1 MLHAVSLGA
10 SLFGLWVVLSG
21 HSEPL
26 LLGFG
31 LLSAGFVLFIALRM
45 DIADHEGHPIHL
57 NIMALGQYWVWLLK
71 EIVKANLDVT
81 RRVLRPSL
89 PISPTIVSLE
99 TTQRSDV
106 GRVIHANSITLTP
119 GTVSI
124 DVEGTIIEVHCLSK
138 EAAQGMQTGE
148 MDRRVTEIE
157 GRS

>member
-1 MLHAVSLGA
+1 LLHAVSLGA

>member
-57 NIMALGQYWVWLLK
+57 NILALGRYWVWLLK
-71 EIVKANLDVT
+71 EIVNANLDVT

-89 PISPTIVSLE
+89 PISPTIVFLE

-138 EAAQGMQTGE
+138 EAAQGLQTGE
-148 MDRRVTEIE
+148 MDRRVTEVE

>member
-1 MLHAVSLGA
+1 LLHAVSLGA

-26 LLGFG
+26 LLGLG

-57 NIMALGQYWVWLLK
+57 NLLALGQYWVWLLK

-124 DVEGTIIEVHCLSK
+124 DVEGTIIEVHSLSK
-138 EAAQGMQTGE
+138 EAAQRMQTGE
-148 MDRRVTEIE
+148 MDRLVTEVE